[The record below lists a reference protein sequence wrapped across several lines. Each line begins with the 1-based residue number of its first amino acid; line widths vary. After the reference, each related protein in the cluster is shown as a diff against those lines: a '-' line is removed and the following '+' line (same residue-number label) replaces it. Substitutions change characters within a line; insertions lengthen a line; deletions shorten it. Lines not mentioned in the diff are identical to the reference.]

1 MAPNQTYI
9 EKADMAIADLT
20 SGGLLAPEQ
29 VKEFY
34 ELVIDESVLLPIVT
48 TVPMSAPTWEL
59 SKMGFTGRVL
69 RRATENQGLP
79 EGDRAKPELGKVT
92 LTSEE
97 LIAEARI
104 PYAVVEDNI
113 ANGSFPQVALGF
125 LSKAVARDLED
136 LVINGDVDSV
146 DPFYN
151 ILNGILKQIGTYTVN
166 GGGVRLGKTNL
177 KIMAQ
182 TMPAKYSRA
191 GNLALLTSKN
201 AAIDFVDS
209 LSNRQTPLG
218 DAALV
223 SRAAAEYMTYPLV
236 PIPLFP
242 ENLGSGNKTNV
253 LMLDPKNIHVGMHR
267 DIRIETDRDI
277 SARQFIIV
285 ATLRAGVKLAH
296 EPATVKCTE
305 ILASAGA

>member
-29 VKEFY
+29 VKTFY
-34 ELVIDESVLLPIVT
+34 ELVIDESVLLPMVT

-79 EGDRAKPELGKVT
+79 EGDRSKPELGKVT
-92 LTSEE
+92 LTTEE
-97 LIAEARI
+97 LIAECRI

-113 ANGSFPQVALGF
+113 ANGSFPQVALGY

-136 LVINGDVDSV
+136 LVINGDTLSV
-146 DPFYN
+146 DPFFN
-151 ILNGILKQIGTYTVN
+151 ILDGLLKQITSYTVN
-166 GGGVRLGKTNL
+166 AGAVRLNKTPL
-177 KIMAQ
+177 KIMLQ
-182 TMPAKYSRA
+182 TMPQKYRRQ
-191 GNLALLTSKN
+191 GGLAFLTSGN
-201 AAIDFVDS
+201 AAIDYADS

-218 DAALV
+218 DEALV
-223 SRAAAEYMTYPLV
+223 RKAVGEYMTYPVIPV
-236 PIPLFP
+236 PLMP
-242 ENLGSGNKTNV
+242 ENLGSGNKTDAI
-253 LMLDPKNIHVGMHR
+253 LMDPKNFHVGMHR

-277 SARQFIIV
+277 SARQFVIV
-285 ATLRAGVKLAH
+285 ATLRVGCKLAH
-296 EPATVKCTE
+296 EPATVKATE
-305 ILASAGA
+305 ILAAAGA

>member
-20 SGGLLAPEQ
+20 TGGLLAPEQ
-29 VKEFY
+29 VKEFF

-48 TVPMSAPTWEL
+48 TVPMSSPTWEL

-79 EGDRAKPELGKVT
+79 EGDRSKPELGKVT
-92 LTSEE
+92 LTTEE

-125 LSKAVARDLED
+125 LSKAVARDLEE
-136 LVINGDVDSV
+136 LVINGDTMSV
-146 DPFYN
+146 DPFLN
-151 ILNGILKQIGTYTVN
+151 IFDGILKQITTSVVN
-166 GGGVRLGKTNL
+166 ASGARLSKSNL

-182 TMPAKYSRA
+182 TMPAKYLRS
-191 GNLALLTSKN
+191 GNIALLTSKN
-201 AAIDFVDS
+201 AAIDYVDS

-218 DAALV
+218 DEALLR
-223 SRAAAEYMTYPLV
+223 RATAEYMTYPVV
-236 PIPLFP
+236 PIPLMP

-296 EPATVKCTE
+296 EPAVVKCTE